1 MHSLLFHP
9 METSL
14 YLPVD
19 VFCLKSLEP
28 IWHSMQTSLVLFSK
42 IPNLPVEEALVMDG
56 ASQDLAL

>member
-1 MHSLLFHP
+1 